1 MGVARPTR
9 FIRFG
14 SFQLDL
20 RARELRRNGVKVKVP
35 DQSIQVLA
43 ILLEHPGD
51 VVTRAELHEKLWPNG
66 TIVEF
71 DHSINAA
78 IMRLR
83 QALEDSAEEPRYVE
97 TLPRI
102 GYRFIGAVELSPA
115 GDAVAPSEEP
125 EAQIVSHYRIL
136 EKIGGGSMG
145 VVYKAEDTRLG
156 RTVALKFLADEFTGD
171 KAALDRFQ
179 REARAASALNHPNIC
194 TLYDIGQVEGRPFLA
209 MEFLEGQT
217 LLQLIATGPL
227 TIDRILDL
235 GTQIADALDAAHAKG
250 IGHRDIKPSNI
261 FVTAGGAVK
270 ILDFGVAKRA
280 SLQHNA
286 DSESLLTNPGSAV
299 GTAAYM
305 SPEQAR
311 GEPLDARSDLFSFG
325 VVLYEMATGQRPFQ
339 GDTTAVI
346 FDAIL
351 NKHPLSPVQRRP
363 DLPAGLEVIIHKA
376 LEKDRDMRC
385 QTALEMRAYLKRLKR
400 DTEPGKSAVATLRF
414 GPFRIDIAG
423 RKVLRDETRVPL
435 TPKAFD
441 TLLLLAGN
449 PGRIVEK
456 QELMDVLSPD
466 IDVEENSLA
475 QNISAIRKALG
486 EVADGRP
493 WIVTV
498 PGRGYRFDA
507 AGDAA
512 TGPAAA
518 KTGPEFARWTWVAA
532 VMMELLG
539 VVIAWRLAWS
549 PTVAR
554 HGLADITR
562 LTDSGDATRTAISPD
577 GRNVAIVRGMLGSQQ
592 LTIRDLTTGRNLE
605 LAPRRLV
612 TYMGLTFTPDGK
624 ELYAVLRNSGD
635 VATALYRSATGG
647 GEWTPVITGVDSPV
661 TFSPDGQRFAFVRE
675 DVPGGHSLLI
685 IRDLRGREIVAASR
699 PAPEMLDYPAW
710 SPDGSNIACTIVN
723 RTRNVAGLLAI
734 RLSDATHREIGTR
747 RWSLAKHLAWVGIR
761 DLVIAARQPGDE
773 VMQLWGVSISTGQA
787 RRLTSDF
794 ESYEWFSM
802 TRDGRIIAAS
812 QKRSFSS
819 VWAVEPNKPGS
830 ERQIAAAAQGY
841 GDVVGDA
848 DGTIL
853 FTHGPGNV
861 VQIYRIHADGSQ
873 EVQLTRAKNHS
884 RPRPCGPGGRI
895 AYTSEEPSGLETW
908 MMDAD
913 GSNAHPVFRHNGW
926 TLHDCS
932 PDGRWIVHT
941 SIENGWQR
949 LWRTSSDGS
958 VSQKLSDGWAM
969 APSVSPDGRWIA
981 AFYAERPANTQYAP
995 EAIAILPFEGGAPLK
1010 VFPIDDSV
1018 EQRFE
1023 GVAWMPGSAAV
1034 SYVRNENGV
1043 GNVWVQPMSG
1053 GPPRKITNF
1062 ARDRVLYFGW
1072 SRDGATLLLTRALVT
1087 SDAVLMHLRE

>member
-1 MGVARPTR
+1 
-9 FIRFG
+9 
-14 SFQLDL
+14 
-20 RARELRRNGVKVKVP
+20 
-35 DQSIQVLA
+35 
-43 ILLEHPGD
+43 
-51 VVTRAELHEKLWPNG
+51 
-66 TIVEF
+66 
-71 DHSINAA
+71 
-78 IMRLR
+78 
-83 QALEDSAEEPRYVE
+83 
-97 TLPRI
+97 
-102 GYRFIGAVELSPA
+102 
-115 GDAVAPSEEP
+115 
-125 EAQIVSHYRIL
+125 
-136 EKIGGGSMG
+136 
-145 VVYKAEDTRLG
+145 
-156 RTVALKFLADEFTGD
+156 
-171 KAALDRFQ
+171 
-179 REARAASALNHPNIC
+179 
-194 TLYDIGQVEGRPFLA
+194 
-209 MEFLEGQT
+209 
-217 LLQLIATGPL
+217 
-227 TIDRILDL
+227 
-235 GTQIADALDAAHAKG
+235 
-250 IGHRDIKPSNI
+250 
-261 FVTAGGAVK
+261 
-270 ILDFGVAKRA
+270 
-280 SLQHNA
+280 
-286 DSESLLTNPGSAV
+286 
-299 GTAAYM
+299 M

-351 NKHPLSPVQRRP
+351 NKQPLSPVQLRP
-363 DLPAGLEVIIHKA
+363 DLPAGLEVVIHKA

-385 QTALEMRAYLKRLKR
+385 QTALEMRAYLERLKR
-400 DTEPGKSAVATLRF
+400 DPEPGKSAVATLRF

-456 QELMDVLSPD
+456 QELMDLLSPD
-466 IDVEENSLA
+466 TNVEENSLA

-493 WIVTV
+493 WIVTE

-532 VMMELLG
+532 VTTGLLV

-549 PTVAR
+549 PPVVG

-562 LTDSGDATRTAISPD
+562 LTDSGDATRTVISPD
-577 GRNVAIVRGMLGSQQ
+577 GRNVAIVRGMPGSQQ
-592 LTIRDLTTGRNLE
+592 LTIRELTTGRNLE

-675 DVPGGHSLLI
+675 DVPGGQSLLI

-710 SPDGSNIACTIVN
+710 SPDGSKIACTIVN

-747 RWSLAKHLAWVGIR
+747 RWILAKHLAWVGIR

-773 VMQLWGVSISTGQA
+773 VMQLWDVSISTGQA

-794 ESYEWFSM
+794 ESYEWFST

-853 FTHGPGNV
+853 LTHGPGNV
-861 VQIYRIHADGSQ
+861 VQIYRMHADGSQ
-873 EVQLTRAKNHS
+873 EVQLTRVRNHS
-884 RPRPCGPGGRI
+884 LPTPCGPGGRI

-1018 EQRFE
+1018 EQRFDA
-1023 GVAWMPGSAAV
+1023 VAWMPGSAAV

-1087 SDAVLMHLRE
+1087 SDAVLMHFRE